1 MNILI
6 IGATSAIARSVSRLY
21 AAENMRLCLLG
32 RDEKRL
38 NEAAADLRIRGAGAV
53 ETLTYNAEKTN
64 GHSMVIDS
72 AIEFLGSIDIA
83 LICHGQLPS
92 QKDCQES
99 YEKAEA
105 AIRVNGL
112 SVISLCTQIVNQL
125 RIQKEGLLAVI
136 TSVAGERGRQ
146 PNFIYGAAKS
156 MVSTYLEGLRGS
168 LLNDN
173 IHVVDVRPGLVD
185 SPMTSKFKK
194 GPLWSSPESIATTIF
209 QGIHKKKH
217 TIYAPF
223 YWRFIMLL
231 VCIIPEFIFKR
242 IKI

>member
-53 ETLTYNAEKTN
+53 ETLTYNAEKTSE
-64 GHSMVIDS
+64 HSMVIDS

-92 QKDCQES
+92 QKDCQEN

-112 SVISLCTQIVNQL
+112 SVIS
-125 RIQKEGLLAVI
+125 
-136 TSVAGERGRQ
+136 
-146 PNFIYGAAKS
+146 F
-156 MVSTYLEGLRGS
+156 
-168 LLNDN
+168 LNDN